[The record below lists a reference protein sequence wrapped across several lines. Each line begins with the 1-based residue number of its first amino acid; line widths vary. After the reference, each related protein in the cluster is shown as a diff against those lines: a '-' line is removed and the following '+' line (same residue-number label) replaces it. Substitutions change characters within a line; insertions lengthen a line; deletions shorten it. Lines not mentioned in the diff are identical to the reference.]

1 LDTLAVRYSLQNG
14 VVLTL
19 DPWRKLSLL
28 TPEGT
33 KLRWPESA
41 EEDLKNMGFRNWR
54 SKAQDRE
61 EWRAIVEEAKVHQE
75 LYCKKKKIK
84 NKT

>member
-1 LDTLAVRYSLQNG
+1 MVTLAVRHSLQTG

-19 DPWRKLSLL
+19 DPCRKLSLL

-41 EEDLKNMGFRNWR
+41 EKDLMNMGVRNWR
-54 SKAQDRE
+54 RKAQDRE
-61 EWRAIVEEAKVHQE
+61 HCRAIVEEAKVHQE
-75 LYCKKKKIK
+75 L
-84 NKT
+84 